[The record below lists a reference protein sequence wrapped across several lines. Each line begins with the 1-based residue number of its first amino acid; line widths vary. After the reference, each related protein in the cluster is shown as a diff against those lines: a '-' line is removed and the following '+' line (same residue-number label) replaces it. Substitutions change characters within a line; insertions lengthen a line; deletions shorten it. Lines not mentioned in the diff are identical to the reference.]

1 MTAQQQATP
10 PPDAGRERL
19 GSKVRPYTRR
29 LAWGALL
36 LLLTQAAEKAAPWLV
51 RIGLDALH
59 ERDGIMVRNMALGV
73 IGLSALAWFVRTR
86 SRMQVFNVGRD
97 VEFDLRNQVLS
108 RVHLLGPSFFKR
120 TSTGDIMSRATNDL
134 AQVRLLIGFGALNV
148 VNSGLAFVSSIALM
162 FAVSPHL
169 TLLALIP
176 YPFLGI
182 SARLFGRAMFAR
194 SAEAQVAIAA
204 LSERVQE
211 DVAGTRAQRSLGLED
226 RQRARFDTVN
236 ANAIEKNLRL
246 VSLRALMWPVMM
258 GLSSIGTLIVVW
270 RGGQMVLEGT
280 MTVGEFAAFN
290 AYLAQLVWPTLA
302 FGYLLGI
309 VQRGRASYERVR
321 QILVATPDVAEDDD
335 AVPAKQDGALA
346 VKDLSYEIDGR
357 KILDHISFEV
367 PAGSS
372 LAVVGATG
380 SGKSTLAALLP
391 RLLRTPRGTVFLD
404 GDDVTHVK
412 LSDLRRTI
420 GFAQQEPFLFSTSVA
435 ANLALAQDDPAA
447 SGARGALEHAAS
459 EASVRDEI
467 EQLPDGWSTV
477 VGERGV
483 QLSGG
488 QKQRV
493 ALSRALLGAPRV
505 LVLDDPLSAV
515 DARTER
521 AILEA
526 LDRAAAGRTM
536 VLVTHRIAAAARC
549 DRVIVLESGRVVEEG
564 KHDDL
569 VKGVGLYARLA
580 ARQRLEQEIEALA

>member
-1 MTAQQQATP
+1 MQKA
-10 PPDAGRERL
+10 PPDDARRERL
-19 GSKVRPYTRR
+19 EDKVRPYARR
-29 LAWGALL
+29 IAWGALL
-36 LLLTQAAEKAAPWLV
+36 LLLTQVAEKATPWLFRV
-51 RIGLDALH
+51 GLDGLH
-59 ERDGIMVRNMALGV
+59 DGQMAVVRNAAVGV
-73 IGLSALAWFVRTR
+73 IVLSALAWVVRTQ
-86 SRMQVFNVGRD
+86 SRIQVFNVGRD
-97 VEFDLRNQVLS
+97 VEFDLRNQVLA
-108 RVHLLGPSFFKR
+108 RVHLLGPSFFRR

-134 AQVRLLIGFGALNV
+134 AQVRLFVGFGALNV
-148 VNSGLAFVSSIALM
+148 VNSVLAFVSAIALM
-162 FAVSPHL
+162 FVVSPRL

-176 YPFLGI
+176 YPFLAI
-182 SARLFGRAMFAR
+182 AARRFGRAMFAR
-194 SAEAQVAIAA
+194 SGEAQVAIAA

-211 DVAGTRAQRSLGLED
+211 DVAGTRALRSLGLED
-226 RQRARFDTVN
+226 RQRARFEKVN
-236 ANAIEKNLRL
+236 EQAIEKNLRL

-258 GLSSIGTLIVVW
+258 GLSSVGTLIVVW
-270 RGGQMVLEGT
+270 RGGQMVLDGEL
-280 MTVGEFAAFN
+280 TVGEFAAFN

-321 QILVATPDVAEDDD
+321 QILVAAPDVAEDPD
-335 AVPAKQDGALA
+335 AIPAKKVGALA
-346 VKDLSYEIDGR
+346 VRELSYEIGGR
-357 KILDHISFEV
+357 RVIDHVSFEV
-367 PAGSS
+367 PAGTS

-391 RLLRTPRGTVFLD
+391 RLLQTPRGAVFLD
-404 GDDVTHVK
+404 GDDVTHLQ

-420 GFAQQEPFLFSTSVA
+420 GFAQQEPFLFSTTVA
-435 ANLALAQDDPAA
+435 ANLGLAQADPEAA
-447 SGARGALEHAAS
+447 AARGAMEHAAS
-459 EASVRDEI
+459 EASVREEI
-467 EQLPDGWSTV
+467 ESLPEGWATI

-549 DRVIVLESGRVVEEG
+549 DRVIVLDHGKIVEQG
-564 KHDDL
+564 THDDL
-569 VKGVGLYARLA
+569 VKGKGLYARLA
-580 ARQRLEQEIEALA
+580 ARQRLEQEIAELA

>member
-1 MTAQQQATP
+1 VATNE
-10 PPDAGRERL
+10 DDGRERL
-19 GSKVRPYTRR
+19 SEKVRPYAGR

-36 LLLTQAAEKAAPWLV
+36 LLLTQVAEKAAPWLF
-51 RIGLDALH
+51 RIGLNALQA
-59 ERDGIMVRNMALGV
+59 RDGETVRNAALGV
-73 IGLSALAWFVRTR
+73 IGLSGLAWVVRTQ

-97 VEFDLRNQVLS
+97 VEFDLRNEVLA
-108 RVHLLGPSFFKR
+108 RVHLLGPSFFKK

-148 VNSGLAFVSSIALM
+148 VNSGLAFVSAIALM
-162 FAVSPHL
+162 FVVSPHL

-176 YPFLGI
+176 YPFLAFA
-182 SARLFGRAMFAR
+182 ARRFGRAMFGR
-194 SAEAQVAIAA
+194 SSEAQVAIGA

-211 DVAGTRAQRSLGLED
+211 DVAGTRALRSLGLED
-226 RQRARFDTVN
+226 RQRARFEKVN
-236 ANAIEKNLRL
+236 EKAIEKNLRL

-270 RGGQMVLEGT
+270 QGGQMVLDGEL
-280 MTVGEFAAFN
+280 TVGDFAAFN

-321 QILVATPDVAEDDD
+321 QVLISKPDVAEDPD
-335 AVPAKQDGALA
+335 AIPAKKVGAVS
-346 VKDLSYEIDGR
+346 VKDLSYAIDGR
-357 KILDHISFEV
+357 TILEHVSFEV
-367 PAGSS
+367 PAGGS

-391 RLLRTPRGTVFLD
+391 RLLDTPRGSVFLD
-404 GDDVTHVK
+404 GDDVTHLK
-412 LSDLRRTI
+412 LSDLRRTV
-420 GFAQQEPFLFSTSVA
+420 GFAQQEPFLFSTTVA
-435 ANLALAQDDPAA
+435 ANLALAQDEPAS
-447 SGARGALEHAAS
+447 SGARAALEHAAS
-459 EASVRDEI
+459 EASVKGEI
-467 EQLPDGWSTV
+467 EQLPEGWSTI

-515 DARTER
+515 DSRTER

-549 DRVIVLESGRVVEEG
+549 DRVIVLEAGRVVEEG
-564 KHDDL
+564 AHEEL
-569 VKGVGLYARLA
+569 AKGKGLYARLA
-580 ARQRLEQEIEALA
+580 ARQRLEQEIAELA

>member
-1 MTAQQQATP
+1 VLPAAV
-10 PPDAGRERL
+10 DENRERL
-19 GSKVRPYTRR
+19 SDKVRPYTGR
-29 LAWGALL
+29 LAWGAVL
-36 LLLTQAAEKAAPWLV
+36 LLLTQFAEKAAPWLF

-59 ERDGIMVRNMALGV
+59 DRHAETVRNAALGV
-73 IGLSALAWFVRTR
+73 IALSGLAWFVRTQ

-97 VEFDLRNQVLS
+97 VEFDLRNQVLA

-134 AQVRLLIGFGALNV
+134 AQVRMLIGFGALNV
-148 VNSGLAFVSSIALM
+148 VNSGLAFVASIALM
-162 FAVSPHL
+162 FATSPHL
-169 TLLALIP
+169 TMLALIP
-176 YPFLGI
+176 YPFLAFA
-182 SARLFGRAMFAR
+182 ARRFGRAMFAR
-194 SAEAQVAIAA
+194 SSEAQKAIAS

-211 DVAGTRAQRSLGLED
+211 DVAGTRALRSLGLED
-226 RQRARFDTVN
+226 RQRARFQKVN
-236 ANAIEKNLRL
+236 DNAIEKNLAL
-246 VSLRALMWPVMM
+246 VSLRAMMWPVMM

-270 RGGQMVLEGT
+270 RGGQMVLDGEL
-280 MTVGEFAAFN
+280 TVGAFAAFN

-321 QILVATPDVAEDDD
+321 QVLIAAPDVAEDAD
-335 AVPAKQDGALA
+335 AIAAGKEGALE
-346 VKDLSYEIDGR
+346 VKGLSYEIEGR
-357 KILDHISFEV
+357 KVLDDVSFRV
-367 PAGSS
+367 PAGGSV
-372 LAVVGATG
+372 AVVGATG

-404 GDDVTHVK
+404 GADVTRVK
-412 LSDLRRTI
+412 LSELRRTI
-420 GFAQQEPFLFSTSVA
+420 GFAQQEPFLFSTTVA
-435 ANLALAQDDPAA
+435 ANLTLAQDDPQAP
-447 SGARGALEHAAS
+447 GARASLEHAAS
-459 EASVRDEI
+459 EASVKEEI
-467 EQLPDGWSTV
+467 EGLPEGWSTI

-515 DARTER
+515 DSRTER

-526 LDRAAAGRTM
+526 LDRAAEGRTM

-549 DRVIVLESGRVVEEG
+549 DRVLVLDAGRVVEDG
-564 KHDDL
+564 THDQL
-569 VKGVGLYARLA
+569 VKGTGLYARLA
-580 ARQRLEQEIEALA
+580 ARQRLEQEIAELA

>member
-1 MTAQQQATP
+1 VPTP
-10 PPDAGRERL
+10 QFDDKRERL
-19 GSKVRPYTRR
+19 RDKVRPYAGR
-29 LAWGALL
+29 LAWGAVL
-36 LLLTQAAEKAAPWLV
+36 LLLTQAAEKAAPWLF

-59 ERDGIMVRNMALGV
+59 ARDATTVRNTAIAV
-73 IGLSALAWFVRTR
+73 IVLSALAWFVRTR
-86 SRMQVFNVGRD
+86 SRIQVFNVGRD
-97 VEFDLRNQVLS
+97 VEFDLRNQVLA
-108 RVHLLGPSFFKR
+108 RVHLLGPSFFRR

-162 FAVSPHL
+162 FVVSPRL

-176 YPFLGI
+176 YPFLAI
-182 SARLFGRAMFAR
+182 AARLFGRAMFSR
-194 SAEAQVAIAA
+194 SSEAQAAIAK

-211 DVAGTRAQRSLGLED
+211 DVAGTRALRSLGLED
-226 RQRARFDTVN
+226 RQRTRFDRAN

-258 GLSSIGTLIVVW
+258 GLSSIGTLVVVW
-270 RGGQMVLEGT
+270 QGGEMVLTGDLS
-280 MTVGEFAAFN
+280 VGDFAAFN

-321 QILVATPDVAEDDD
+321 EILLATPDVAEDAD
-335 AVPAKQDGALA
+335 AIAAKKDGALR
-346 VKDLSYEIDGR
+346 VDGLSYEIGGR
-357 KILDHISFEV
+357 KILDGVSFDV
-367 PAGSS
+367 PAGGS
-372 LAVVGATG
+372 LAIVGATG

-391 RLLRTPRGTVFLD
+391 RLLNTPRNTVFLD

-420 GFAQQEPFLFSTSVA
+420 GFAQQEPFLFSTTVA

-447 SGARGALEHAAS
+447 GGARAAIEHAAS
-459 EASVRDEI
+459 EASVKDEI
-467 EQLPDGWSTV
+467 EQLPDGWSTI

-536 VLVTHRIAAAARC
+536 VLVTHRIAAAAHC
-549 DRVIVLESGRVVEEG
+549 DRVLVLDAGRVVEAG
-564 KHDDL
+564 THDEL
-569 VKGVGLYARLA
+569 ARGAGLYARLA
-580 ARQRLEQEIEALA
+580 ARQRLEREIEALA